1 MKASI
6 RFLSFALQFGIPKIN
21 KEMLGPNSWF
31 IWESENSFDFKS
43 LYVGL
48 FLSDSDFVHI
58 VLDSASKIRSVLFSE
73 PSYTSSLS
81 TASFKSV
88 SFVLANDVLSTNIF
102 KASAAPTSTKLRFES
117 SLDWSSSSFFFF
129 VYDP

>member
-1 MKASI
+1 MKASNC
-6 RFLSFALQFGIPKIN
+6 FLRFALQFGIPKIN
-21 KEMLGPNSWF
+21 MEMLGLNSWF

-48 FLSDSDFVHI
+48 FLSASDLSHI
-58 VLDSASKIRSVLFSE
+58 VLDSASKIASDWFSE

-81 TASFKSV
+81 MASFKSV

-117 SLDWSSSSFFFF
+117 SLDWSSSSFSFFF
-129 VYDP
+129 YDP